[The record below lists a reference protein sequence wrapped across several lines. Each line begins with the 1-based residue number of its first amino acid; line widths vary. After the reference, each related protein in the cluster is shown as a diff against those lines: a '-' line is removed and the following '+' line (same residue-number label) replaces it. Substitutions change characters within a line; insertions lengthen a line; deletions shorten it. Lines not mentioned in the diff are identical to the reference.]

1 MTEEL
6 SGNPQWERKTLEKL
20 LFSALKEQRRKRR
33 WGIFFKFLFFIAIL
47 CFLIVLWPT
56 TANLP
61 TASKAKAHIGLIDIR

>member
-33 WGIFFKFLFFIAIL
+33 WGIFFKFLLNI
-47 CFLIVLWPT
+47 
-56 TANLP
+56 
-61 TASKAKAHIGLIDIR
+61 